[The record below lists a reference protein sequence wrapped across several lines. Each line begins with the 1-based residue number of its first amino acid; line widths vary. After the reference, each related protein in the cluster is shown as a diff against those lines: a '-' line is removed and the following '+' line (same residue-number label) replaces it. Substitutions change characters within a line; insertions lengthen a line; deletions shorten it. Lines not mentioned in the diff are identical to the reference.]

1 MALSFFSSIT
11 DFSLLLMTGI
21 LDFVLNFP
29 GRHRCKFL
37 DVMRNILKIIVSAAW
52 AVILPFFYIST
63 AAKVD
68 LPVKE
73 LEQWFHYVKGVPP
86 LYLLAVAVY
95 LIPNILSAA
104 LFLFPMFRRWIES
117 SDWHIVRLLLWWS
130 QVLNSI
136 NYLFAPFFGRSELL
150 IPHMSTKQTFRGT
163 IIWFTA
169 MSGHIVKYLHS

>member
-1 MALSFFSSIT
+1 LIA
-11 DFSLLLMTGI
+11 GI

-37 DVMRNILKIIVSAAW
+37 DVVRNIMKIIVSAAW

-68 LPVKE
+68 LPLKE
-73 LEQWFHYVKGVPP
+73 MEKWFHYVKGVPP

-130 QVLNSI
+130 QVFNSI
-136 NYLFAPFFGRSELL
+136 HFIYFLFFKF
-150 IPHMSTKQTFRGT
+150 
-163 IIWFTA
+163 
-169 MSGHIVKYLHS
+169 